1 MPSSPNVLSSSL
13 PHPNQDKIALLVDDD
28 PHFLLFL
35 RTLLTRHGFT
45 CLQANNG
52 LEGLTVL
59 ESEFVDLILSD
70 INMPEMDGYEFLTAV
85 RQQPKF
91 ELLPFILLTGK
102 PAYSGVQSGLS
113 RGADGYLPKPFD
125 ERTLIEAITNC
136 FRRVERLEERA
147 DSKLNELRTNL
158 LTMLPHELRTPLN
171 GILGVADLLEMGAP
185 SEEELEDYAKIL
197 RESGERMLR
206 LATNFLLCAELQL
219 HKDDPEQTTLLFQS
233 ASDCDSTE
241 IGAILDKRAVTWNRG
256 NDLSYRIDPSRVAIP
271 AQAHAKM
278 LDELLDNAFKF
289 STKGDPVE
297 VFGKVDGSN
306 YCWTMIDHGCGV
318 ARMEDLA
325 ERDLFV
331 QFNRKV
337 QEQQGAGLGIY
348 LAERLV
354 KIHHGSLGFA
364 ATPNGGLTVT
374 VLLPL
379 TTPPEDS

>member
-1 MPSSPNVLSSSL
+1 MSAQNKVFSSPQADTMLG
-13 PHPNQDKIALLVDDD
+13 KCALIVDDD

-35 RTLLTRHGFT
+35 RTLLTRHGFH
-45 CLQANNG
+45 CLQASNG
-52 LEGLTVL
+52 REGLAVL
-59 ESEFVDLILSD
+59 ETESVHLILSD
-70 INMPEMDGYEFLTAV
+70 INMPEMDGYEFLSAV
-85 RQQPKF
+85 RQQPRL

-102 PAYSGVQSGLS
+102 PAYTGVQSGLS

-125 ERTLIEAITNC
+125 EKTLMDAIANC
-136 FRRVERLEERA
+136 FRRVERLEARA

-171 GILGVADLLEMGAP
+171 GILGVADLLEMGLP
-185 SEEELEDYAKIL
+185 SETELEDYAKIL

-233 ASDCDSTE
+233 EHDCSSME
-241 IGAILDKRAVTWNRG
+241 VSQVLEKRAASWDRG
-256 NDLSYRIDPSRVAIP
+256 EDFLYSIQPGRLAIP
-271 AQAHAKM
+271 QQALTKV

-289 STKGDPVE
+289 SAKGDAVE
-297 VFGKVDGSN
+297 LTGEIDGAL
-306 YCWTMIDHGCGV
+306 YCWKIKDQGKTGATIEHL
-318 ARMEDLA
+318 E

-354 KIHHGSLGFA
+354 KIHCGNIRFS
-364 ATPNGGLTVT
+364 TTGGGGIT
-374 VLLPL
+374 VLVFLPL
-379 TTPPEDS
+379 LAT